1 VTADKGAAVRSFDVA
16 DFPIPTGREEDW
28 RFTPLERVKPLF
40 DDVPSD
46 ASLHWDVTAPPEV
59 VVATIAASAA
69 RERSVAVP
77 VDRPSALA
85 AAHSQEPRQITI
97 PGDTE
102 ITAPVVVRLRG
113 TAADEVVWDH
123 LLVDVGARARVTVV
137 LEHTGSAQ
145 YGANVSV
152 SVGQDAA
159 VDLVLL
165 QAWDDDAL
173 HLAHVGAHLQRNA
186 RLQSTV
192 VTLGGETVR
201 LVQHVTFDEPGGDAE
216 LVGLYFADSGQ
227 HLEHR
232 LFVDHLAPHSRSRV
246 TYKGALQGSGA
257 HSVWVG
263 DVLLRA
269 AAIGTDTYE
278 VNRNLLLTDG
288 TRADSIPNLEIET
301 GDVIGAGHASA
312 TGRFDD
318 DQLFY
323 LMSRGISAVDARRL
337 VVRGFFAEIAERITV
352 PEVRDRLDHAI
363 EEELQRSLA

>member
-1 VTADKGAAVRSFDVA
+1 MTTDKGASIRSFDVA
-16 DFPIPTGREEDW
+16 DFPIPNGREEDW
-28 RFTPLERVKPLF
+28 RFTPLVRVKPLF
-40 DDVPSD
+40 DDAPSE
-46 ASLHWDVTAPPEV
+46 ASLQWQLSAPPEV
-59 VVATIAASAA
+59 SVATLDPAAA
-69 RERSVAVP
+69 RARSVAVP

-85 AAHSQEPRQITI
+85 VAHAREPHEVSI
-97 PGDTE
+97 PADVELT
-102 ITAPVVVRLRG
+102 TPVVLTLHG
-113 TAADEVVWDH
+113 TAATEVVWDH
-123 LLVDVGARARVTVV
+123 LLFEVGARSRATIVV
-137 LEHTGSAQ
+137 EHTGSAR

-152 SVGQDAA
+152 NVGEDAS

-165 QAWDDDAL
+165 QTWDDDAL
-173 HLAHVGAHLQRNA
+173 HAGHVGAHLRRNA

-192 VTLGGETVR
+192 VSLGGETVR

-216 LVGLYFADSGQ
+216 LVGLYFADAGQ

-232 LFVDHLAPHSRSRV
+232 LFVDHVAPHCRSRV
-246 TYKGALQGSGA
+246 TYKGALQGNGA
-257 HSVWVG
+257 HAVWVG

-301 GDVIGAGHASA
+301 GDVTGAGHASA

-323 LMSRGISAVDARRL
+323 LMSRGISEVDARRL
-337 VVRGFFAEIAERITV
+337 VVRGFFAEVAERITV
-352 PEVRDRLDHAI
+352 PEVRQRLDNAI
-363 EEELQRSLA
+363 EHELQRSLA